1 MGLCRDC
8 KYWEPGEG
16 YFCPSTRG
24 YCNQPTGG
32 DNQPVKPIN
41 GAAGHGEPAEP
52 GRLKTGPLFGC
63 NTFVSRIK
71 IESPNQMPAS
81 SVRPYELNEEDG
93 TLYAYCD
100 FGGVARD
107 WPKTL
112 TINGQTFKFKGQR
125 PIPIPMAAQWAG
137 HALYHRVEA

>member
-16 YFCPSTRG
+16 YFCPTTRG

-32 DNQPVKPIN
+32 DNQPMKPCN
-41 GAAGHGEPAEP
+41 GAAGHGEGAEP
-52 GRLKTGPLFGC
+52 GRVKTGPTFGC
-63 NTFVSRIK
+63 ITFVSRIK
-71 IESPNQMPAS
+71 IQSPNQMPAS
-81 SVRPYELNEEDG
+81 SVHPYELQVHDG
-93 TLYAYCD
+93 SLYVFCD

-112 TINGQTFKFKGQR
+112 VHDGVTFKFARQEV
-125 PIPIPMAAQWAG
+125 IPYDMASHWAG
-137 HALYHRVEA
+137 HALYRQES